1 MQEIFVYFFDS
12 MSTRIREFRT
22 IKSAE
27 FYNFSH
33 FIFDPS
39 LLPKFQ
45 KSLLHLDFNKN
56 EDYLKTNNYLDIKN
70 EEKESPKEL
79 IM

>member
-27 FYNFSH
+27 FYSCSH

-39 LLPKFQ
+39 LIPRF
-45 KSLLHLDFNKN
+45 
-56 EDYLKTNNYLDIKN
+56 
-70 EEKESPKEL
+70 
-79 IM
+79 